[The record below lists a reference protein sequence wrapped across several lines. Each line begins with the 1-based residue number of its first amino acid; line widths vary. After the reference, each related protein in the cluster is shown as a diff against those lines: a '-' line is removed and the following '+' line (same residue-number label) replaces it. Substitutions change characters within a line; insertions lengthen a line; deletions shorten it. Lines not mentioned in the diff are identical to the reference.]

1 MQTDIL
7 HNKYFLHI
15 QNLRISESFNPD
27 HYLGPEYRW
36 SYYTRSAVFPLLIG
50 WGDIITEVLLYCLTI
65 TSAYHWLWQRADC
78 ADATWR
84 SVVVVN
90 VHQVIGRLVCGVG
103 GERPSGN
110 IVCWGEGVRG
120 LWDRAV
126 VCTVSHR
133 TETCGISRYRH
144 CIYYD
149 CHRTWSR
156 RIPHCRL
163 HLSVLTGYIKMW
175 FGAALAVH
183 SVEEESVWR
192 DTRVMRGSRGPLKT
206 AVLIVS

>member
-144 CIYYD
+144 CIYIMIAIVHDLGGFHIAASTFLFSLVISKCDLELHSLY
-149 CHRTWSR
+149 TQWKR
-156 RIPHCRL
+156 RVCGGIRGWCEGQGGHLRRL
-163 HLSVLTGYIKMW
+163 
-175 FGAALAVH
+175 F
-183 SVEEESVWR
+183 
-192 DTRVMRGSRGPLKT
+192 
-206 AVLIVS
+206 